1 MPHEGA
7 GGDPCKVLLHPYL
20 LPFLRDFGAGW
31 ALGAP
36 HGAPWAVCRGHPI
49 ISSPSPLPCSKSI
62 LSSRRWRRSMEGS
75 EAAPSLPASSPHFWR
90 SGMGGVLGIACGAG
104 NIPKPSPHHL
114 FPASNPPF
122 PTRPGP
128 LAFGFLM
135 EELQENLSCSA
146 SNHLQLWGPSCRFG
160 IGSIGFGVGVSPAP
174 ALQPP

>member
-20 LPFLRDFGAGW
+20 LPFLGDFGAGW

-90 SGMGGVLGIACGAG
+90 SGMGGGTGYCLWCREH
-104 NIPKPSPHHL
+104 PKTISPSP
-114 FPASNPPF
+114 FPCFKSTFSKQAWALGLWIPHG
-122 PTRPGP
+122 RAAG
-128 LAFGFLM
+128 
-135 EELQENLSCSA
+135 ELELLS
-146 SNHLQLWGPSCRFG
+146 LK
-160 IGSIGFGVGVSPAP
+160 SPP
-174 ALQPP
+174 ALGSQL